1 MSSPRSRREFLT
13 TSALTGLAIP
23 AAAAIETPKA
33 APAAA
38 PAPAGAPVL
47 RKRKLGNTGLEVTEV
62 AFGCMITSDQSV
74 IERAADLGVNL
85 FDTARGYQG
94 GNNERL
100 VGAALKGRRDK
111 VHISTKTGGG
121 TKAAALEHLEESLRQ
136 LGTDHVDIWYLH
148 GKRSAADLT
157 DEILDAQR
165 TAKEQGKARFVGV
178 SCHSGHAEVIPAVIE
193 KKQDVMLVTYNFT
206 MGDRNDALM
215 KSLHDAGVGVVAMK
229 VMAGGRGPE
238 AVATR
243 EKLAAK
249 GGMLS
254 ALKWVL
260 KHPFVHTTIP
270 STTDM
275 AQLDEN
281 LRAMAEPW
289 TKEDEQRLVA
299 RLERI
304 RPDYC
309 SMCGRC
315 EGVCPKGLPVA
326 DVLRYLTYA
335 EGYGQF
341 ALGREHFLTLP
352 EALRDVRCGDC
363 AECAVR
369 CPHGVQVARRL
380 ARAQALFA

>member
-33 APAAA
+33 APAA
-38 PAPAGAPVL
+38 APAGAPVL

-289 TKEDEQRLVA
+289 TKEDEQKLVA